1 MYSYRRSFERSSCT
15 KDLSIFNYLPSFI
28 LQIFLLPKILIPSR
42 SRLSYKKMRENWQPK
57 ELVESHE
64 SRKDRQFAR
73 DPHYRSMFENQ
84 TPRFYNLDLIVHYS
98 KFTIPLIELTARH
111 DRHRDER
118 QLAFSWF
125 QFDVRGQ
132 VHEYTSAVRLV

>member
-1 MYSYRRSFERSSCT
+1 MYSYRRSFKLLYERFIHFQLPTQFYSSNFSSS
-15 KDLSIFNYLPSFI
+15 KDIDPFSFQT
-28 LQIFLLPKILIPSR
+28 LVQ
-42 SRLSYKKMRENWQPK
+42 KKMRKNWQQK